1 MTTTDSTPEPQAAPA
16 QRPWQLAL
24 LTPAESGRR
33 NRRPIDGVLLGVA
46 AIVIGLTAA
55 IARSAPERDEDV
67 AQALGT
73 VLGWAEALWRVAF
86 VGLLVLALVIVV
98 DVLLR
103 RRWSLVRDLFAA
115 AAILLAAG
123 LILGRVVELDW
134 VPVKSHLLAR
144 WGYPELR
151 LAAATAVLV
160 VVGPELVRWARL
172 AAAWLVPLAT
182 LSGVV
187 LGAALPSA
195 ALGALALGLGA
206 GAIVR
211 LAFGSAAGVPPTE
224 RVRGAMAALGLEVSD
239 LAPATRQH
247 AGAAEYAGFDA
258 GGRELKV
265 RVLGRDAQDAQR
277 LARRWRLLAFRD
289 PPRSA
294 PVGRLEQVEH
304 EGLATLMAAQAG
316 VRVPDVLLAA
326 LGPEGDAL
334 IVTRQPGVDPLEL
347 ADPDGVRDQTIEDLC
362 GQVARLHAAGIS
374 HGRLNLSNVLV
385 TDDGPMLIDFSAATL
400 GAPQLALDMD
410 VAELLV
416 ACCILVGPE
425 RALRQAV
432 EAGWSDAV
440 RRVLPY
446 LQRAALTPHLR
457 DLARTQ
463 DVALA
468 ELRAQA
474 AAATGREAPAIVPLR
489 RVRLKDVLTTV
500 AVGFAAYLLITQLAE
515 VGFGTI
521 ANALREAS
529 VPWVVVGLLLAQL
542 TFVTS
547 AISLRGAVLTPLPL
561 LPCVALASAVK
572 FINLTV
578 PSSAGR
584 IAFTVRFLQKIGAPP
599 GEAIAAGAVDKLSET
614 ILELVLVLSLLPF
627 VDLQIDTGG
636 IGSAVPSGRGVGVIV
651 LVLVAI
657 VVIVLVVPSLREKVV
672 PSVREGLSSLWA
684 VAKDRGKRIELFGGN
699 LGTEVLFA
707 LALGAVCH
715 AYGVDLLL
723 IQLLVINMVASAL
736 SSLIPVPGGVGAAEA
751 GLTAGLV
758 AVGVDEST
766 AFAIALTH
774 RLCTNY
780 LPPIWGYFSLNWLGR
795 KGYV

>member
-1 MTTTDSTPEPQAAPA
+1 M
-16 QRPWQLAL
+16 
-24 LTPAESGRR
+24 
-33 NRRPIDGVLLGVA
+33 
-46 AIVIGLTAA
+46 
-55 IARSAPERDEDV
+55 
-67 AQALGT
+67 
-73 VLGWAEALWRVAF
+73 
-86 VGLLVLALVIVV
+86 
-98 DVLLR
+98 
-103 RRWSLVRDLFAA
+103 
-115 AAILLAAG
+115 
-123 LILGRVVELDW
+123 
-134 VPVKSHLLAR
+134 
-144 WGYPELR
+144 
-151 LAAATAVLV
+151 
-160 VVGPELVRWARL
+160 
-172 AAAWLVPLAT
+172 
-182 LSGVV
+182 
-187 LGAALPSA
+187 
-195 ALGALALGLGA
+195 
-206 GAIVR
+206 
-211 LAFGSAAGVPPTE
+211 
-224 RVRGAMAALGLEVSD
+224 
-239 LAPATRQH
+239 
-247 AGAAEYAGFDA
+247 
-258 GGRELKV
+258 
-265 RVLGRDAQDAQR
+265 
-277 LARRWRLLAFRD
+277 
-289 PPRSA
+289 
-294 PVGRLEQVEH
+294 
-304 EGLATLMAAQAG
+304 
-316 VRVPDVLLAA
+316 
-326 LGPEGDAL
+326 
-334 IVTRQPGVDPLEL
+334 
-347 ADPDGVRDQTIEDLC
+347 
-362 GQVARLHAAGIS
+362 
-374 HGRLNLSNVLV
+374 
-385 TDDGPMLIDFSAATL
+385 
-400 GAPQLALDMD
+400 
-410 VAELLV
+410 
-416 ACCILVGPE
+416 
-425 RALRQAV
+425 RQAV

-440 RRVLPY
+440 GRVLPY

-515 VGFGTI
+515 VGFRTI
-521 ANALREAS
+521 ADALREAS
-529 VPWVVVGLLLAQL
+529 VPWVVGGLLLAQL

-547 AISLRGAVLTPLPL
+547 AISLRGAVMTPLPL

-707 LALGAVCH
+707 LGLGAVCH

>member
-1 MTTTDSTPEPQAAPA
+1 
-16 QRPWQLAL
+16 
-24 LTPAESGRR
+24 LT
-33 NRRPIDGVLLGVA
+33 
-46 AIVIGLTAA
+46 
-55 IARSAPERDEDV
+55 
-67 AQALGT
+67 
-73 VLGWAEALWRVAF
+73 
-86 VGLLVLALVIVV
+86 
-98 DVLLR
+98 
-103 RRWSLVRDLFAA
+103 
-115 AAILLAAG
+115 
-123 LILGRVVELDW
+123 
-134 VPVKSHLLAR
+134 
-144 WGYPELR
+144 
-151 LAAATAVLV
+151 
-160 VVGPELVRWARL
+160 
-172 AAAWLVPLAT
+172 
-182 LSGVV
+182 
-187 LGAALPSA
+187 
-195 ALGALALGLGA
+195 
-206 GAIVR
+206 
-211 LAFGSAAGVPPTE
+211 
-224 RVRGAMAALGLEVSD
+224 
-239 LAPATRQH
+239 
-247 AGAAEYAGFDA
+247 
-258 GGRELKV
+258 
-265 RVLGRDAQDAQR
+265 
-277 LARRWRLLAFRD
+277 RRWRLLAYRD

-304 EGLATLMAAQAG
+304 EGLATLMAKQAG

-326 LGPEGDAL
+326 LGPGGDAL
-334 IVTRQPGVDPLEL
+334 IVTRQPCVDSLEL
-347 ADPDGVRDQTIEDLC
+347 ADPDRVLDETLESLWQ
-362 GQVARLHAAGIS
+362 QVARLHAAGIS

-385 TDDGPMLIDFSAATL
+385 TDEGPMLVDLSAATL
-400 GAPQLALDMD
+400 GAPQSALDMD

-425 RALRQAV
+425 RALSKAV
-432 EAGWSDAV
+432 EAGRSDAV
-440 RRVLPY
+440 ARALPY

-463 DVALA
+463 DVVLE
-468 ELRAQA
+468 ELRAR
-474 AAATGREAPAIVPLR
+474 AAATTGREVPAIVPLR

-500 AVGFAAYLLITQLAE
+500 AVGFAAYLLIAQLAE

-521 ANALREAS
+521 ADALRDAS
-529 VPWVVVGLLLAQL
+529 LPWVVVGLVLAQL

-547 AISLRGAVLTPLPL
+547 AISLRGAVLTPMPL

-584 IAFTVRFLQKIGAPP
+584 IAFTVRFLQKTGAPP

-627 VDLQIDTGG
+627 VDLKVDSSG
-636 IGSAVPSGRGVGVIV
+636 IGSAVPSGRVVEVIV

-657 VVIVLVVPSLREKVV
+657 VVVVLVVPALREKVV
-672 PSVREGLSSLWA
+672 PSLRDGLASLWA

-707 LALGAVCH
+707 LALGAICH
-715 AYGVDLLL
+715 AYGVNLLL

-780 LPPIWGYFSLNWLGR
+780 LPPIWGYFSLKWLAR